1 MLDARVAATPG
12 ATYGIDAESG
22 ERWSFADLAARA
34 RALAG
39 ALSALGI
46 GRGDVVSW
54 QIPNWI
60 EAPALALALDR
71 LGVVSNPIISAYR
84 AREVR
89 FICAQARSR
98 ALVVPGV
105 VRGVD
110 HREIATEVRSACPDL
125 EHVLTLRAAAGAG
138 MRALEDLVGDAASRS
153 APVPAPAADDVVML
167 FYTSGTTAAPKGV
180 LHTRSTAGALIRS
193 YQRLFR
199 PAPED
204 CGLLQFPITHIGGV
218 LLFLGSQLASGSSVV
233 FLDRFDP
240 AAAIDAIARY
250 GVTGAGGPPALL
262 RGLLDAPNLTPE
274 KVRTLR
280 TSGSGAADVS
290 PELLREAER
299 CLGVVAHRSYGMTEC
314 PMVSSGVPE
323 DPVAARHGTDGRP
336 LPGCEIRV
344 VDEHGR
350 PVGRGQEGELE
361 ITGPQLCV
369 GYLDPSLNDAFTAD
383 DFIRTGDLGVVDAA
397 GFVRITGRRKDVILR
412 KGETLSA
419 KDIEDALAEHPAV
432 AEVAVIGVPDR
443 DRGERVCACVV
454 WRQAAAGISLDAVR
468 QFMEQRGVMRQ
479 KIPEQLE
486 VFEALPRNATGKV
499 LKAELRRRFG
509 DPR

>member
-22 ERWSFADLAARA
+22 ERWSFAQLGARA
-34 RALAG
+34 DALAG

-54 QIPNWI
+54 QLPNWI

-71 LGVVSNPIISAYR
+71 LGVVSNPVISAYR

-98 ALVVPGV
+98 VLVVPGV

-110 HREIATEVRSACPDL
+110 HREIAEEARRACPDL
-125 EHVLTLRAAAGAG
+125 EHVLTVRAPPGPG
-138 MRALEDLVGDAASRS
+138 MRALESLAGAAVPR
-153 APVPAPAADDVVML
+153 PAPPAAADDVSML

-180 LHTRSTAGALIRS
+180 LHTASTAGALIRS

-199 PAPED
+199 PTPVD
-204 CGLLQFPITHIGGV
+204 CGLLQFPITHIGGI
-218 LLFLGSQLASGSSVV
+218 LLYLGSQLASGSSVV

-240 AAAIDAIARY
+240 VAAIDAIARY
-250 GVTGAGGPPALL
+250 GVTGAGGPPAVL
-262 RGLLDAPNLTPE
+262 RGMLGAPNLTSE

-290 PELLREAER
+290 PELMREVER
-299 CLGVVAHRSYGMTEC
+299 GLGVIGHRSYGMTEC
-314 PMVSSGVPE
+314 PMVSSGAPE
-323 DPVAARHGTDGRP
+323 DPVAARHETDGRP

-344 VDEHGR
+344 VDESGR
-350 PVGRGQEGELE
+350 PVGPDREGELE

-383 DFIRTGDLGVVDAA
+383 DFIRTGDLGVLDAA

-419 KDIEDALAEHPAV
+419 KDIEDVLAEHPAV

-443 DRGERVCACVV
+443 DRDERVCACVV
-454 WRQAAAGISLDAVR
+454 WRQPGAGISLDDVR
-468 QFMEQRGVMRQ
+468 VFMEQRGVMRQ
-479 KIPEQLE
+479 KVPEQLE
-486 VFEALPRNATGKV
+486 VLDTLPRNATGKV
-499 LKAELRRRFG
+499 LKTELRRRFAA
-509 DPR
+509 PR